1 MNISFDYYRVF
12 YYVAKY
18 KNITLASNALNY
30 NQPNV
35 TRTIKNLEGAL
46 GCTLFV
52 RTNRGVTLTAEGEK
66 LYEHIRIAVEH
77 IEMAETE
84 IEGERSLQSG
94 IVSVGATEVALRC
107 FLLPV
112 LNEFRCKYPGIRL
125 NISNNTTLQAI
136 ASLKSGLVD
145 MAVVT
150 TPTGEMKDL
159 KSVLLKDV
167 REIAVCGDAFRDLTE
182 KTLSLGEL
190 AAYPIISLGRKAKT
204 YEMYQN
210 WFAEN
215 NVEFSP
221 DIEAATA
228 DQILPMVK
236 NNLGI
241 GFVPEEFLKGED
253 ISGIHCLKLVENTP
267 VRSIVILKRRGCSL
281 SIAAQ
286 KMWEICKENGEFQL
300 DFLHD

>member
-18 KNITLASNALNY
+18 KNITLASNVLNY

-66 LYEHIRIAVEH
+66 LYEHICIAVEH
-77 IEMAETE
+77 IEMAEAE

-112 LNEFRCKYPGIRL
+112 LKEFRCKYPGTRL
-125 NISNNTTLQAI
+125 NISNNTTAQAI
-136 ASLKSGLVD
+136 SALKSGLVD
-145 MAVVT
+145 IAVVT
-150 TPTGEMKDL
+150 TPTGDIKDL
-159 KSVLLKDV
+159 KSVSLKDV
-167 REIAVCGDAFRDLTE
+167 REIAICGDAFRDLTE
-182 KTLSLGEL
+182 RTLSLGKL
-190 AAYPIISLGRKAKT
+190 TAYPIISLGRKTKT

-210 WFAEN
+210 WFTDN

-228 DQILPMVK
+228 DQIPPMVK

-253 ISGIHCLKLVENTP
+253 SSSIHCLKLIENTP
-267 VRSIVILKRRGCSL
+267 VRSVILLKRRGISL
-281 SIAAQ
+281 SIASQ
-286 KMWEICKENGEFQL
+286 KMWEICIGNARFCML
-300 DFLHD
+300 